1 MKRFNISVMSLVLL
15 SLLAASCARVPESG
29 VWRPWRRSLQ
39 GEIDLP
45 AGGAVETRVTGVTE
59 PLLGDEQ
66 LLSESIRF
74 TLNALLDRRGYAAV
88 DSGGDY
94 VMKLEYETVE
104 REYTQLETY
113 SGATMGLSST
123 YAGVFGAY
131 QSSWGQGVEIAR
143 LAARSIALLSTSDAS
158 VVRSASGFRHVLAML
173 LLDDKGG
180 LLWKGEASWI
190 SNSPEIRRG
199 LVTAVQLLLSE
210 FPMHADDAPIVR
222 KLKETHVDAYLKTEC
237 IGREFACPAL
247 PSPIYFRELSSNV
260 HIDDFI
266 SDDTALPA
274 IVDLIQTA
282 EFSLPTGRG
291 RYDEPLEPDLW
302 THAMLGGEYRF
313 SAESTPIKILVK
325 LKGKTTGY
333 AIEDAWV
340 ATAEEWKKFKWE
352 LENWRMAVAAYFDMY
367 AD

>member
-1 MKRFNISVMSLVLL
+1 MKRFFIGVISLVLL
-15 SLLAASCARVPESG
+15 SLLVASCAKVPEYG

-39 GEIDLP
+39 SNAELP
-45 AGGAVETRVTGVTE
+45 VAGAVETRVTGTTE
-59 PLLGDEQ
+59 PLLEDEH
-66 LLSESIRF
+66 LLSESIRL
-74 TLNALLDRRGYAAV
+74 TLNALLERRGYSAV
-88 DSGGDY
+88 DSAGDFL
-94 VMKLEYETVE
+94 MKLVYETNE

-113 SGATMGLSST
+113 SSGMMGFSST
-123 YAGVFGAY
+123 YEGVFGAY

-173 LLDDKGG
+173 LLDGEGD
-180 LLWKGEASWI
+180 LLWKGEARWVS
-190 SNSPEIRRG
+190 SSPEIRRG
-199 LVTAVQLLLSE
+199 LVTAAQLLLSE

-237 IGREFACPAL
+237 IGKEFACPAL
-247 PSPIYFRELSSNV
+247 PSPIYFRELSSNL

-282 EFSLPTGRG
+282 EFSLPVGRG

-313 SAESTPIKILVK
+313 SAESAPIKILVK

-352 LENWRMAVAAYFDMY
+352 LENWRTAVAAYFDMY